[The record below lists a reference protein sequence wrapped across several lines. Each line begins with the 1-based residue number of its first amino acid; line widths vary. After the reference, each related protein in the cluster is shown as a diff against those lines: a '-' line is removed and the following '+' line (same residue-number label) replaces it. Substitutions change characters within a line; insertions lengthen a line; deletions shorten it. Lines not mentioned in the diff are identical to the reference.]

1 MLLMGYSISPLNNI
15 IELVSFIILRRL
27 KTYILSNQIPNTGS
41 RNTEGYV
48 EIQNHDV
55 NSHVSFKNIR
65 IREKR
70 Y

>member
-15 IELVSFIILRRL
+15 MELVSFIILRRL
-27 KTYILSNQIPNTGS
+27 NQIPNTGS